1 MSCYVIA
8 EAGTNHAHPDPAERI
23 ARAQSLIGAAQRAGA
38 NAVKFQAFFDG
49 EELFC
54 PLEGDE
60 KRWPRWRDSEL
71 NEGVWLM
78 LADAAGRR
86 GIDLLLSVFQD
97 RGIELLKRLKPRWVK
112 VASRAASSFPYGKV
126 EGFFLVSMKE
136 PAPSRPLHSRLYCV
150 PEYPTPLGKARWGT
164 AFEGLSDHS
173 GTVWPGLDAIFR
185 GAKFLEVHFNIPDC
199 DAGPDAP
206 VCLTVD
212 QLKLLCEAR
221 DAVAKMR

>member
-1 MSCYVIA
+1 MTYIIA
-8 EAGTNHAHPDPAERI
+8 EAGTNHAHFDLAERI
-23 ARAQSLIGAAQRAGA
+23 KRGGDLIGAAFLAGA
-38 NAVKFQAFFDG
+38 NAVKFQAFFHG
-49 EELFC
+49 EDLFC
-54 PLEGDE
+54 PFEGDE
-60 KRWPRWRDSEL
+60 KRWPRWLDSEL
-71 NEGVWLM
+71 CEDTWCD
-78 LADAAGRR
+78 LAWGAKKL
-86 GIDLLLSVFQD
+86 GIDLLLSVFQP

-112 VASRAASSFPYGKV
+112 VASRAAASFPYGKV

-185 GAKFLEVHFNIPDC
+185 GAKFLEVHFNIPGC

-206 VCLTVD
+206 VCLTVE

-221 DAVAKMR
+221 DAAAQMR